1 MADKFV
7 IPKSIDK
14 TIPTLARPVHR
25 EPVGKG
31 MVVRMERIVGVTRGG
46 VLDTPFVFQVP
57 PLNTFP
63 ISRSYPKNTYDTV
76 GREQRVREGVTQ
88 LRSITYDTMF
98 CDDPWTWTLLH
109 GDGYVPDPLEMLR
122 ALERIGEA
130 QEPFWL
136 TARNTTFRSGYDVN
150 WAAYLTSLNSD
161 IRDGEPDA
169 RYISVGFT
177 EFRDSS
183 LKTRALPGGGRSAN
197 LPISLRAD
205 QLPAS
210 RNTLYELATFYY
222 GQASEWRR
230 IAKANNIKR
239 PPSSDLRTLGS
250 KKVTIPRKP

>member
-1 MADKFV
+1 MAENFS
-7 IPKSIDK
+7 IPPLVDR
-14 TIPTLARPVHR
+14 TIPNLPRPVHR

-31 MVVRMERIVGVTRGG
+31 MVVKMERIVGVTRGG
-46 VLDTPFVFQVP
+46 VLETPFTFQVP

-63 ISRSYPKNTYDTV
+63 INRSYPKNTYDTV
-76 GREQRVREGVTQ
+76 GREQRIRAGVTQ
-88 LRSITYDTMF
+88 LRSVSYDTLF
-98 CDDPWTWTLLH
+98 CDDPWAWTLLH

-122 ALERIGEA
+122 TLEAIGEA

-136 TARNTTFRSGYDVN
+136 TARNATFRTGYDVN
-150 WAAYLTSLNSD
+150 WAAYLTSVNSE

-169 RYISVGFT
+169 RYLSVAFT

-183 LKTRALPGGGRSAN
+183 LKTRSLPGSGRSAN
-197 LPISLRAD
+197 LPVTRRAD
-205 QLPAS
+205 QLPAN

-222 GQASEWRR
+222 GSASEWRR

-239 PPSSDLRTLGS
+239 PPSADLRVLGT